1 MLFYV
6 GVKRKAVPSF
16 QEGVE
21 KSYSTQLK
29 SQREFGL
36 LYFISVKVEQHNSL
50 KYIHISS
57 LEELFLNILLFEVNS
72 RVITF

>member
-1 MLFYV
+1 MLELFYV
-6 GVKRKAVPSF
+6 AGGRKAVPSF

-50 KYIHISS
+50 KYIH
-57 LEELFLNILLFEVNS
+57 V
-72 RVITF
+72 

>member
-1 MLFYV
+1 MLELFYV
-6 GVKRKAVPSF
+6 AGGRKAVPSF

-29 SQREFGL
+29 SQLEFGL

-50 KYIHISS
+50 KYIH
-57 LEELFLNILLFEVNS
+57 VW
-72 RVITF
+72 V